1 MTGDAK
7 ARDQGWDLSL
17 KVEGNSQSQPA
28 TVPRAL
34 CTLVPYSV
42 SLQPRTDA
50 PGGLSDLWELF
61 ENKRRQPPLL
71 LLLLQSA
78 GPYGCS
84 IRRRGASLSAPAL
97 LGSLKG
103 TPFNLYSLFP
113 PRYGEGKPGGN
124 KERNNKLRPARSHL
138 SCSEMNLGKRLLP
151 NLI

>member
-61 ENKRRQPPLL
+61 ENKPATAAAAAAAAECRPLWL
-71 LLLLQSA
+71 LHTEE
-78 GPYGCS
+78 
-84 IRRRGASLSAPAL
+84 RGFPQRPSL
-97 LGSLKG
+97 
-103 TPFNLYSLFP
+103 
-113 PRYGEGKPGGN
+113 
-124 KERNNKLRPARSHL
+124 ARV
-138 SCSEMNLGKRLLP
+138 P
-151 NLI
+151 